1 METAVFLIFWLVLL
15 AMIATPL
22 IILAAPFIAIAL
34 GVGFIVLL
42 FMGFILLLW
51 AISENIALSILI
63 VSAIVLV
70 NLIVH
75 SEKVKAFREKRL

>member
-15 AMIATPL
+15 AIIATPL

-63 VSAIVLV
+63 VSAIILV

>member
-1 METAVFLIFWLVLL
+1 MELLFFSLWVPALILTLGVVVGIVLPLFAVFLTFALPILL
-15 AMIATPL
+15 
-22 IILAAPFIAIAL
+22 
-34 GVGFIVLL
+34 LL
-42 FMGFILLLW
+42 GFILLLW

-63 VSAIVLV
+63 VSAIILV

>member
-15 AMIATPL
+15 AIIATPL
-22 IILAAPFIAIAL
+22 IIIAAPFIAIAL

-63 VSAIVLV
+63 VSAIVLA

-75 SEKVKAFREKRL
+75 SEKVKAFR